1 MELEGRLSTGG
12 WFLSSVLSE
21 QMRDVS
27 TPLRRQRLFF
37 MRRTSYWS
45 VWVIHLVLSHVSC
58 GYKKFSD
65 MELHNFLLLGI
76 LELKKLL
83 GFFLSFLVYSFAV
96 VYVFSFFIKI
106 YG

>member
-1 MELEGRLSTGG
+1 
-12 WFLSSVLSE
+12 
-21 QMRDVS
+21 
-27 TPLRRQRLFF
+27 

-45 VWVIHLVLSHVSC
+45 VWVIHLVLSHVSY

-83 GFFLSFLVYSFAV
+83 GFFSIFFS
-96 VYVFSFFIKI
+96 VFICCSVCVFFFH
-106 YG
+106 

>member
-1 MELEGRLSTGG
+1 
-12 WFLSSVLSE
+12 
-21 QMRDVS
+21 
-27 TPLRRQRLFF
+27 

-96 VYVFSFFIKI
+96 VYVFSFFH
-106 YG
+106 